1 MESRCEIN
9 CCYGDWVSYVTRS
22 AHSAFDFFNRCKHRY
37 FSPSL
42 FTALSDAKLSQISF
56 RSNAVKIALFDPT
69 HELSNNAI
77 RFEGSF
83 LDMNTAESSTNLIAM
98 PGLAQHRDN
107 VTSLFQQPRR
117 LLDVCDVA
125 KWLSVSNGW
134 VRDHAS
140 GRRQPKLQ
148 AIKLGSRK
156 GKGLWKFREEEVQ
169 QFLCDRNFR

>member
-1 MESRCEIN
+1 MQTPLLLPEPVHSLERCETKPKSVF
-9 CCYGDWVSYVTRS
+9 GQMQP
-22 AHSAFDFFNRCKHRY
+22 K
-37 FSPSL
+37 L
-42 FTALSDAKLSQISF
+42 LS
-56 RSNAVKIALFDPT
+56 FDPT

-98 PGLAQHRDN
+98 PGLAPHRDN

-125 KWLSVSNGW
+125 KWLGVSKGW

-140 GRRQPKLQ
+140 GRREPKLQ

>member
-1 MESRCEIN
+1 
-9 CCYGDWVSYVTRS
+9 
-22 AHSAFDFFNRCKHRY
+22 
-37 FSPSL
+37 
-42 FTALSDAKLSQISF
+42 LSDAKLSPNQFS
-56 RSNAVKIALFDPT
+56 VKCKPKFLSFDPT

-98 PGLAQHRDN
+98 PGLAPHRDN

-117 LLDVCDVA
+117 LLDVGDVA
-125 KWLSVSNGW
+125 KWLGVSKNW

-156 GKGLWKFREEEVQ
+156 GKDFGNSAKRTFNNFYATAILGKTKPLAGLLSTKHVT
-169 QFLCDRNFR
+169 